1 MGGHDPVDFPFF
13 SSTQSTWHS
22 LMIHFYTFI
31 FIFLNTNP
39 AFSSAT
45 AYSSWKIAFADSRPV
60 RKPCDRNPFSF
71 PCTPPTVCGCD
82 NFPTPKVAMS
92 KLMFR
97 VRLQI
102 QQLCY
107 NYKHPKWVP
116 KFSDVYIWPKYDKG
130 TTGRRLSNGVCS
142 CIHSTCCHVSRHLEL
157 LHALWVEGA
166 TSAMWRFG

>member
-1 MGGHDPVDFPFF
+1 
-13 SSTQSTWHS
+13 
-22 LMIHFYTFI
+22 MIHFYTFI

-166 TSAMWRFG
+166 TSAM